1 MRIATSTIY
10 DNQIQSIDNL
20 SAQYQSIGQDL
31 STGKSLNVP
40 SDDPSQIAQDLTITT
55 QIASENGDAS
65 NATAAQNELTF
76 TDSTLSSLT
85 SLLQTARSLAV
96 SGATD
101 IIPNG
106 TQRPLIGQQVAGL
119 LNQALALANTQYGGT
134 YLFAGSGSSTTAPI
148 TPLGSPP
155 NAVSFTGN
163 NDTRTEIIN
172 GQSVAVGT
180 TMQAAF
186 NQSSTDGTPSV
197 FTLLATLRDTMDNE
211 PASIQSQ
218 QPINVTGQ
226 IIQGAADAAPTT
238 LGQIVGPPAM
248 TSVPLTADNAVP
260 PSYSIEIDGTN
271 PATGGPGS
279 AQFTFQAATPVDGV
293 VAGAPPLQ
301 GIVQQI
307 NAQTA
312 VTGVTATW
320 NVASQRLQ
328 LTSTAPN
335 SPPFLISDIPTPV
348 VAASGNV
355 PVAVTT
361 AATTKSTF
369 LEAFQ
374 IPDQVSVT
382 SNLSTQIG
390 DIDAVIN
397 QVLSARANIGQQI
410 QNLAGTTSQLQVLAN
425 DNTTTKSG
433 YEDTNIAQATSQ
445 FTLTQTALQA
455 AYATTSRLEG
465 KTLIDYL

>member
-40 SDDPSQIAQDLTITT
+40 SDDPAQISQDLTLTST
-55 QIASENGDAS
+55 IASENADAS
-65 NATAAQNELTF
+65 NATSAQAELTF

-85 SLLQTARSLAV
+85 SVLQTARSLAV

-119 LNQALALANTQYGGT
+119 LTHALALANTQYGGT
-134 YLFAGSGSSTTAPI
+134 YLFAGTGSGTTAPI

-155 NAVSFTGN
+155 NAVAFTGN
-163 NDTRTEIIN
+163 NNVRTEVIN

-180 TMQAAF
+180 TLQNAF
-186 NQSSTDGTPSV
+186 NQGSTDGTPSV
-197 FTLLATLRDTMDNE
+197 FTLLATLRDTLDKE
-211 PASIQSQ
+211 PAAIESQ
-218 QPINVTGQ
+218 QPINVTGST
-226 IIQGAADAAPTT
+226 IQGAADAAPTT
-238 LGQIVGPPAM
+238 LAQLVGPPSM
-248 TSVPLTADNAVP
+248 TTIPLTADNAVP
-260 PSYSIEIDGTN
+260 PSYSIQINGTS
-271 PATGGPGS
+271 PATGAAGS
-279 AQFTFQAATPVDGV
+279 TTFTFQGATPVDGV
-293 VAGAPPLQ
+293 VAGQ
-301 GIVQQI
+301 NGIVQQI
-307 NAQTA
+307 NAATA
-312 VTGVTATW
+312 TTGVTASW
-320 NVASQRLQ
+320 NVASQRLV
-328 LTSTAPN
+328 LTSVAPN
-335 SPPFLISDIPTPV
+335 SPPFLISDVPTPLV
-348 VAASGNV
+348 GASANV

-374 IPDQVSVT
+374 IPSQVSVT

-397 QVLSARANIGQQI
+397 QVLSARAGIGQQI
-410 QNLAGTTSQLQVLAN
+410 QNLAGTTSQLQVLSN
-425 DNTTTKSG
+425 DNVTTQSTIA
-433 YEDTNIAQATSQ
+433 DTNVAQATSQ

>member
-40 SDDPSQIAQDLTITT
+40 SDDPSQISQDLTLTT

-85 SLLQTARSLAV
+85 TLLQTARSLAV

-119 LNQALALANTQYGGT
+119 LNQALALANQQYGGT
-134 YLFAGSGSSTTAPI
+134 YIFAGSGSGSTAPI

-155 NAVSFTGN
+155 NAVAFGGN
-163 NDTRTEIIN
+163 NDTRTEVIN
-172 GQSVAVGT
+172 GQTVAVGT
-180 TMQAAF
+180 TMQDAF
-186 NQSSTDGTPSV
+186 NQGSTDGTPSV
-197 FTLLATLRDTMDNE
+197 FTLLATLRDTLDKE
-211 PASIQSQ
+211 PAAIQSQ

-226 IIQGAADAAPTT
+226 IIQGAADANPTK
-238 LGQIVGPPAM
+238 LGTIAGPPAM
-248 TSVPLTADNAVP
+248 TSVPLTADNATP
-260 PSYSIEIDGTN
+260 PSYSIEIDGTA
-271 PATGGPGS
+271 PATGVPGS
-279 AQFTFQAATPVDGV
+279 VKLTFGANNAVDDGTANSV
-293 VAGAPPLQ
+293 VG
-301 GIVQQI
+301 QI
-307 NAQTA
+307 NAATA
-312 VTGVTATW
+312 QTGVTAVW
-320 NVASQRLQ
+320 NVASQRLE
-328 LTSTAPN
+328 LTSVAPN
-335 SPPFLISDIPTPV
+335 SPPFLISDIP
-348 VAASGNV
+348 S
-355 PVAVTT
+355 PVAGLPTTNPPVTV
-361 AATTKSTF
+361 AGTTDSNF

-374 IPDQVSVT
+374 IPNQVSVT

-410 QNLAGTTSQLQVLAN
+410 QNLAGTSSQLQVLSN
-425 DNTTTKSG
+425 DNVTTQSTIQ
-433 YEDTNIAQATSQ
+433 DTNIAQATSQ